1 MKISNQNKQFY
12 NLNNLQG
19 SQTKDWKFWRLCKFY
34 NLNNLQGSQT
44 SNGYHRTHILGS
56 IVIIN
61 ITILQLN
68 TYLCL

>member
-1 MKISNQNKQFY
+1 MNACDS
-12 NLNNLQG
+12 
-19 SQTKDWKFWRLCKFY
+19 DAPAFY